1 MYVQLFKC
9 FELLFGF
16 TITSTFLFI
25 QATFITPSTYS
36 FYIILVPK
44 CWTISVHEVYKVVTS
59 TLWATEYITILW

>member
-16 TITSTFLFI
+16 TTTSTFLFI
-25 QATFITPSTYS
+25 QATFITPSTYL

-44 CWTISVHEVYKVVTS
+44 CWTISVHEVYKVMTS
-59 TLWATEYITILW
+59 AFWASKDVSILW